1 VRVGNNP
8 VLLAGQ
14 SWYRHIVGGKE
25 VILPNRRALP
35 GGGWVEPR
43 GILLEYSSLADR
55 LIDSISEALD
65 DIMRSID
72 DDEAFNGW
80 PINDK
85 FRLVA
90 DGPAPPWGIG
100 SN

>member
-8 VLLAGQ
+8 VLFAGQ
-14 SWYRHIVGGKE
+14 SWYRHIGVGKE
-25 VILPNRRALP
+25 LISPNRRSLS

-43 GILLEYSSLADR
+43 GILLEHSSLADR
-55 LIDSISEALD
+55 LIGSISEALNE
-65 DIMRSID
+65 IMRSID
-72 DDEAFNGW
+72 DDQEFNGW

-90 DGPAPPWGIG
+90 NGPGPPWGIG